1 MLLVQRILNFTSDGS
16 IGTQPERVIFG
27 DLETSDIA
35 PANWGGRKV
44 EDYLVRL
51 REGQS
56 IILRATQDYLK
67 KYQRKRSSD
76 GGKSVKMWPNSR

>member
-1 MLLVQRILNFTSDGS
+1 MSFVQRILKLHNRWIYRDAS
-16 IGTQPERVIFG
+16 EVIFG

-35 PANWGGRKV
+35 LDVPADWGERKF

-56 IILRATQDYLK
+56 MTLRATQDNLK
-67 KYQRKRSSD
+67 KKSSQ
-76 GGKSVKMWPNSR
+76 KMIRW